1 MSLMGFGKRWVIVF
15 LYMMTVVASG
25 QTIKN
30 GSFENGFTNWENQGM
45 KTQTNTVFNIKAGT
59 TYAEKWTDK
68 GGNVGD
74 ARLSQVVRNVPAG
87 VYTLTVAAQNI
98 QEDAPTASQTGAWIF
113 ADSERTKVDVRGQYT
128 VRFVCVKGV
137 VTVGFE
143 AVAAS
148 GNWIAVDNFR
158 LTKAEATLDELR
170 AAFLQLITET
180 EAYTQQP
187 MDEAAMTA
195 LKGVIAQAR
204 AVYDAN
210 TEEGVDEACKQ
221 LVQAGREAEA
231 AIYQYKKE
239 HASVDDPL
247 DMTDHLQNPSFE
259 DNFTGWENQGMQLQ
273 GNTAFSKKQG
283 STYVEKWVSA
293 GNKVGDALLQQKIT
307 GLEVGTYIVKC
318 AGQNIQEGSTTKQKG
333 AYLFGNASQT
343 PVQAASE
350 YSLTFSHIDGTMMLG
365 FEAEGATGNWLAVDN
380 FRLYYAGCD
389 MAVLKEELLA
399 RIAAAQPVQ
408 EGKMRGDLRTALEKA
423 IADAGSF
430 DFDRV
435 DVKTQLPLLADAL
448 TRAVADAEAS
458 MAAYGA
464 LQKAIDVAEKNYGTG
479 AGTGA
484 DAFRAALD
492 RAIGICNDLSSTNEV
507 LYAQV
512 GVLERATLCYKVE
525 NPTGAK
531 PKVTTDTRTAR
542 GCRELFGRMSVTGVS
557 SSNLLEQG
565 FVYSETNPEPTVLD
579 QRSTDYLE
587 KNGRIYRMPMKA
599 GTLYYIRAYAMTKGY
614 AVGYGDVLRVS
625 TLPQG
630 DVTWSYDY
638 ASDDPAQNQRI
649 ETAVKEATEWW
660 TNYTS
665 ITGFNLDA
673 HWSPGTPTADCGYGG
688 YMRIGTNMGQRC
700 GTVMHEMNH
709 GVGCGTLEI
718 WGGWVDSPLRVSMNG
733 DWAGDRANEA
743 LQFWEND
750 NTLAVTGAYDGAH
763 WGIHHVG
770 QTYEDGGGATALW
783 MNMYPNNGAHLEP
796 GAWAGPTNWNDT
808 QIKYI
813 GNSIITQG
821 FMEDGLVPVNAWSG
835 GQCLPAYTFVH
846 IDNQKYYL
854 TNESNTGGCTSC
866 YLTETANGVLKWLP
880 NTDGVDEDGD
890 GMNDA
895 AAWYVTFDAQRQ
907 LYQLQN
913 AQTGHYLSN
922 TTGTTMKAVSK
933 SKLGNTEQFT
943 LMRRRAV
950 NAGDDPHRGYWITN
964 YTSRNA
970 LQANA
975 NGAVA
980 GAAQDMWD
988 RAAQQRWIIA
998 TAEEAI
1004 EMRVGDKQHASDLLA
1019 ELVKNLRII
1028 EQQPYTENVGDA
1040 DSHSPFVEA
1049 LLAAEACIKNGA
1061 EVDQLNEV
1069 YTTTRQAGV
1078 DYMSAVTP
1086 AQEPFDLTF
1095 LITNPTMK
1103 EDAKGWTDTPV
1114 HNFGCSEFYMT
1125 TFDCYQT
1132 LVSMPKGYL
1141 RATVQGFQRPGAAND
1156 VYTDL
1161 INGTSNINAYLYL
1174 GARTA
1179 KLAHIGT
1186 EAQGVRLGG
1195 AELPVGNPSRYVPD
1209 NMEAAGIYFDN
1220 GLYGNEVV
1228 LNQLTKNKDVKL
1240 GVRCN
1245 KVGEKYWTIF
1255 RNFHLYF
1262 FGKMNPTDADNV
1274 AIVEDGDARSIS
1286 ANAFANKVYD
1296 MSGRQVGASNLKRG
1310 IYIANGKK
1318 IIK

>member
-1 MSLMGFGKRWVIVF
+1 MVLF
-15 LYMMTVVASG
+15 LCLSATTAWG
-25 QTIKN
+25 QAVLN
-30 GSFENGFTNWENQGM
+30 LSFENGFDGWENQGM
-45 KTQTNTVFNIKAGT
+45 QLQGNSVFSIKAGN
-59 TYAEKWTDK
+59 TYAEKWKEK
-68 GGNVGD
+68 GSAVGD
-74 ARLSQVVRNVPAG
+74 AKVSQVVKNVPAG
-87 VYTLTVAAQNI
+87 IYTLTVAAQNI
-98 QEDAPTASQTGAWIF
+98 QEDSPTSSQTGAWIF
-113 ADSERTKVDVRGQYT
+113 ADDQKTMVDVREQYS
-128 VRFVCVKGV
+128 VRFVCVKGEV
-137 VTVGFE
+137 VIGFE

-158 LTKAEATLDELR
+158 LAKTDGTLDELR
-170 AAFLQLITET
+170 AAFLALIQEI
-180 EAYTQQP
+180 EAYTSEP
-187 MDEAAMTA
+187 MSEEVLQA

-247 DMTDHLQNPSFE
+247 DMTNHLQNPSFE

-273 GNTAFSKKQG
+273 GNTSFSKKQG
-283 STYVEKWVSA
+283 RTYVEKWVSA

-343 PVQAASE
+343 LVQAASE

-430 DFDRV
+430 DFDRA
-435 DVKTQLPLLADAL
+435 DVKTELPLLADAL

-464 LQKAIDVAEKNYGTG
+464 LQTAIDVAEKNYGTG

-492 RAIGICNDLSSTNEV
+492 RAIGICNDLSSTNEA

-557 SSNLLEQG
+557 SSKLLEQG

-579 QRSTDYLE
+579 QRSTGYLE

-770 QTYEDGGGATALW
+770 QPYEDGGGATALW

-854 TNESNTGGCTSC
+854 TNESNTRGCTSC

-880 NTDGVDEDGD
+880 NTDEVDEDGD

-988 RAAQQRWIIA
+988 KAAQQRWIIA
-998 TAEEAI
+998 TAEEAV
-1004 EMRVGDKQHASDLLA
+1004 EMSVGDKQRASDLLA

-1028 EQQPYTENVGDA
+1028 EQQPYTENVEDA

-1114 HNFGCSEFYMT
+1114 HNFGCSEFFMT
-1125 TFDCYQT
+1125 SFDCYQT
-1132 LVSMPKGYL
+1132 LPSMPQGYMV
-1141 RATVQGFQRPGAAND
+1141 ATVQGFQRPGPAEDTYAD
-1156 VYTDL
+1156 F
-1161 INGTSNINAYLYL
+1161 INGTSALYANFYL
-1174 GARTA
+1174 GTKIS
-1179 KLAHIGT
+1179 KLAHIAS
-1186 EAQGVRLGG
+1186 EARESRLGG
-1195 AELPVGNPSRYVPD
+1195 DEMAVGNPSRFVPN
-1209 NMEAAGIYFDN
+1209 NMEAASIYFDH
-1220 GLYGNEVV
+1220 GLYNNSVI
-1228 LNQLTKNKDVKL
+1228 LNQTVKNRNLKIGVKCS
-1240 GVRCN
+1240 RSTDR
-1245 KVGEKYWTIF
+1245 YWTIF

-1262 FGKMNPTDADNV
+1262 YGNSEPTGIDGTMADRN
-1274 AIVEDGDARSIS
+1274 GDLDMSSKIFRNRI
-1286 ANAFANKVYD
+1286 YD
-1296 MSGRQVGASNLKRG
+1296 LSGRQLDSQPVHRG
-1310 IYIANGKK
+1310 IYIMNGKK
-1318 IIK
+1318 IVK